1 MAWDNIPRNRF
12 AQARA
17 KERFMKSTR
26 LPATVGAVLRPGYA
40 AAPPAARVRARFR
53 APVYAPVCAVVCA
66 LLLAACGG
74 GSSSSPPEGEASR
87 SLSASNPGDLTQY
100 LQTKLRAREAQRAS
114 GTPVYG
120 VVNGTDVFLQP
131 GTGAVGAAPPAAAGA
146 PARSG
151 TTVVEAGVDEPD
163 LLQSDGT
170 HLYTLLPDGK
180 AQRLRV
186 YSRAADGSPVLAK
199 ALDLPAEGDNGATVE
214 GMVLSDDNKTLAV
227 LSQRW
232 QPFSIDPL
240 CGPTCMPIAVPSA
253 VPFAPNW
260 LRNSVQVQ
268 RVDVSTPAS
277 ATAGERIQID
287 GRLLDSRRIGD
298 KLYVV
303 TTHVPSLPVDLLPV
317 SASASEREAVIGKLQ
332 ASDVLP
338 KLRRNGAAAT
348 PLLSE
353 TDCWVQPA
361 NGSLAIEITT
371 ITIFDLRASNLAPT
385 SRCFVGGTEALAMS
399 TSSLYLATTRYNI
412 TAGAAASA
420 PIRYPNQI
428 TTSVHKFKLTAGGLT
443 YRATGEVP
451 GHLGWNPQLK
461 AFRLSEAGEDL
472 RVLTF
477 TGSMGWGLVEDTST
491 APSPARLTVLRERTS
506 DSSLQ
511 EVASLPNPQRPA
523 LLGKPGEQVMGVRF
537 VGDRGYLVTFRRTDP
552 LYVLDLSNASDPKLA
567 GALEVPGFSD
577 QLFPLA
583 NGLLLGV
590 GKDADSNGRTAG
602 VKVALFDVAD
612 ANNPRLAGSV
622 VVGDPGSHTAL
633 DASRHGINLLD
644 KNGSNRIALPAN
656 LYDGKLGAPVP
667 WTRGLLRF
675 EVDTAARSLRQLTTL
690 GSSVLTGNE
699 PLWLERSLQ
708 IGDTV
713 YFANGLGLQSYGW

>member
-1 MAWDNIPRNRF
+1 MRF
-12 AQARA
+12 I
-17 KERFMKSTR
+17 R
-26 LPATVGAVLRPGYA
+26 LPVSPCAVLRPANAGS
-40 AAPPAARVRARFR
+40 PRA
-53 APVYAPVCAVVCA
+53 APVCALVCA
-66 LLLAACGG
+66 LLLTACGG
-74 GSSSSPPEGEASR
+74 GSGSSSVPEGEMSR
-87 SLSASNPGDLTQY
+87 SLSASNPGELTQY

-114 GTPVYG
+114 GTTVYG
-120 VVNGTDVFLQP
+120 VVNGTDVVWQP
-131 GTGAVGAAPPAAAGA
+131 GAGVGSAAPPAAAGA

-151 TTVVEAGVDEPD
+151 TTVVESGVDEPD

-170 HLYTLLPDGK
+170 TLYTLQPEGQ

-186 YSRAADGSPVLAK
+186 YSRAADGSAVLAK
-199 ALDLPAEGDNGATVE
+199 ALDLPADGDHGATVE
-214 GMVLSDDNKTLAV
+214 GMVLSDDSKTLAV

-232 QPFSIDPL
+232 QPFSIDPQ

-268 RVDVSTPAS
+268 RVDVSTPA
-277 ATAGERIQID
+277 AAAAGERIQID

-317 SASASEREAVIGKLQ
+317 SATASEREAVIGKLQ
-332 ASDVLP
+332 ASEVLP

-371 ITIFDLRASNLAPT
+371 VTILDLRAAKLAPT
-385 SRCFVGGTEALAMS
+385 SRCFVGGTEALALS
-399 TSSLYLATTRYNI
+399 TGSLYLATTRYNI
-412 TAGAAASA
+412 TAAASGAAAA
-420 PIRYPNQI
+420 AIRYPDQI
-428 TTSVHKFKLTAGGLT
+428 TTSIHKFKLTAGGLT
-443 YRATGEVP
+443 YRATGDVP

-461 AFRLSEAGEDL
+461 AFRLSESGEDL

-477 TGSMGWGLVEDTST
+477 TGSQGWGTVEDLST

-511 EVASLPNPQRPA
+511 EVASLPNPRRPA

-552 LYVLDLSNASDPKLA
+552 LYVLDLSNASDPKIA

-577 QLFPLA
+577 QFFPMA

-590 GKDADSNGRTAG
+590 GKDADSMGRTAG

-612 ANNPRLAGSV
+612 ASNPRLAGSV
-622 VVGDPGSHTAL
+622 VVGDAGSTTAL

-644 KNGSNRIALPAN
+644 KNGSSRIALPAN
-656 LYDGKLGAPVP
+656 LYNGKLGAPVS

-675 EVDTAARSLRQLTTL
+675 EVDTTARTLRQLSTV
-690 GSSVLTGNE
+690 GSGVLTGSE

-708 IGDTV
+708 IGDTL
-713 YFANGLGLQSYGW
+713 YYANGLGLQSYGW